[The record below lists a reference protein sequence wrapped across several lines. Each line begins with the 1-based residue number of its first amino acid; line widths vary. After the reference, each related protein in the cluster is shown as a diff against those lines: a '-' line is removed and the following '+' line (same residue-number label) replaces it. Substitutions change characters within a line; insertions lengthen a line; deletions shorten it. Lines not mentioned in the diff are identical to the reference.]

1 MKLKNLKVYLLVI
14 LSFFLFNLSTN
25 AIDIYIQVHFPSKF
39 LQNASLPTN
48 KKIIIETIW
57 KALKDTERNHF
68 DDTASKQKIESS
80 VEKMKNDLD
89 KTNVIAH
96 ETYIDTVTNT
106 ISQSMYIQYNKESP
120 IPVFIH
126 PDYQPEVIKIDIPTA
141 FPDDFFKNIKGKN
154 LKSTLKILKNY
165 IPKNQKS
172 ILKKIINFI
181 TKKDQKNPD
190 LFKSFIADEKITRIE
205 DVFEDCN
212 SKDKIKNQCLL
223 ISYGTDFYFFKFQSS
238 M

>member
-25 AIDIYIQVHFPSKF
+25 AVDIYIPIPFPGNF
-39 LQNASLPTN
+39 FQNASSRGN
-48 KKIIIETIW
+48 KRIIITTICD
-57 KALKDTERNHF
+57 ALKDTERNHF

-80 VEKMKNDLD
+80 VEKMKNDLV

-120 IPVFIH
+120 IPVFLRSKYEPI
-126 PDYQPEVIKIDIPTA
+126 VINIPTS
-141 FPDDFFKNIKGKN
+141 FPDDFFKNIKGRN
-154 LKSTLKILKNY
+154 LKSTLKILKNS
-165 IPKNQKS
+165 IQKD
-172 ILKKIINFI
+172 
-181 TKKDQKNPD
+181 DQKNLD
-190 LFKSFIADEKITRIE
+190 LFKSFIADENTTHIE
-205 DVFEDCN
+205 ETLEYDN
-212 SKDKIKNQCLL
+212 SKGPGRNQCVL
-223 ISYGTDFYFFKFQSS
+223 ISHGTSFYFFNFQSS